1 MSPTARQRS
10 PDPNRSQTEEGL
22 SRSKDLPLFYLI
34 YSISISISILISIF
48 RGPIPRL
55 RFGEALLHQ
64 PCQELPQGKGVLG
77 KTSADAANGLPFP
90 VCPAVVGG
98 VDGVG
103 EGKALCFQGAD
114 QPQVGAR
121 CLRQAFLSR
130 SQGSFLGR
138 LCAVGPM
145 GFLLHAVSPPFLCAG
160 RMFVC
165 SHYAMFSAI
174 CQ

>member
-34 YSISISISILISIF
+34 YSISISIF

-64 PCQELPQGKGVLG
+64 SCQKLSQGKGVLG
-77 KTSADAANGLPFP
+77 KTSADAENGLPFP

-114 QPQVGAR
+114 QTPVGAR

-130 SQGSFLGR
+130 SQGGFLGR
-138 LCAVGPM
+138 LCAVGLM
-145 GFLLHAVSPPFLCAG
+145 SFLLHAVSPPFLCVEM
-160 RMFVC
+160 MFVC
-165 SHYAMFSAI
+165 FYYAMFSAT

>member
-34 YSISISISILISIF
+34 YSISISIF

-64 PCQELPQGKGVLG
+64 SCQKLPQGKGVLG
-77 KTSADAANGLPFP
+77 KTSSDAENGLPFP

-114 QPQVGAR
+114 QTPVGAPSVSEP
-121 CLRQAFLSR
+121 QP
-130 SQGSFLGR
+130 GR
-138 LCAVGPM
+138 LPGASVRRWTHEFP
-145 GFLLHAVSPPFLCAG
+145 VSRGLSPFLCVEM
-160 RMFVC
+160 MFVC
-165 SHYAMFSAI
+165 FYYAMFSAI